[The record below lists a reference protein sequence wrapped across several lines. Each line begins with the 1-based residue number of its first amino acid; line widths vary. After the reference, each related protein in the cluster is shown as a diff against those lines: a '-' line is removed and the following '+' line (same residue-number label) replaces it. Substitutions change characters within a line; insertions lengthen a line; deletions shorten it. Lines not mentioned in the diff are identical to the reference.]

1 MDIQKRQGL
10 LAVIAAVVIQLN
22 LGVAYI
28 WSVFQTGIAIRLF
41 GGDHA
46 AAGLVFSLML
56 AVLTV
61 GAIIGG
67 RLAIRYSYR
76 LVVLVGGV
84 LLSAG
89 FFLSSFVTADHAWL
103 IWVTYSVIGGIG
115 NGFCYTTTIACAQK
129 WYPHRKGF
137 VSGVIVSGFGFGG
150 VIFTPIVQNLIG
162 SFGGVGVGEARTF
175 MVLSAVF
182 LVVCVAGS
190 FFQKVPPEG
199 YMVDQVRAD
208 AAAVRSYPPG
218 EMVKTPQF
226 YLATAAFTL
235 AVMGGLMMITFAMPI
250 AVARGLETVAAL
262 GVMAIAMFNSLGRLF
277 WGGVSDKL
285 GRVNTLI
292 LLLIGTATLS
302 LLVNAVSGYWI
313 FLVITLIGFCFGG
326 ILCNYPPLTADL
338 FGPKFMATNY
348 GFVLLGFGV
357 GAIVS
362 TQVAGYYK
370 NIAAHDISLMYPA
383 FVVASSCAVAAILMM
398 LALKRTVKRQKQSAV
413 GNGN

>member
-1 MDIQKRQGL
+1 MDTQKRQGL
-10 LAVIAAVVIQLN
+10 FAVIAAVAIQLN

-61 GAIIGG
+61 GMIIGG

-76 LVVLVGGV
+76 LVVLAGGI

-89 FFLSSFVTADHAWL
+89 FFLSSFVTANNAWL

-137 VSGVIVSGFGFGG
+137 VSGIIVSGFGFGG
-150 VIFTPIVQNLIG
+150 VVFTPIVQNLIG

-175 MVLSAVF
+175 MVLSVVF
-182 LVVCVAGS
+182 LIVCVAGS

-199 YMVDQVRAD
+199 YMLDKVSAS
-208 AAAVRSYPPG
+208 AAAVKSYSPG

-226 YLATAAFTL
+226 YLATVAFTL
-235 AVMGGLMMITFAMPI
+235 AIMGGLMMITFAMPI
-250 AVARGLETVAAL
+250 AIARGLETVAAL

-292 LLLIGTATLS
+292 LLLIGTAVLS

-313 FLVITLIGFCFGG
+313 FLVIALIGFCFGG

-348 GFVLLGFGV
+348 GFVMLGFGV

-370 NIAAHDISLMYPA
+370 NLAEHDISLMYPA
-383 FVVASSCAVAAILMM
+383 FVVASSCAAAAILMM
-398 LALKRTVKRQKQSAV
+398 LALKRVINRQRQPTVENR
-413 GNGN
+413 